1 MPAHEASPL
10 SLDLLR
16 HGWRRLWP
24 RLWHGGVD
32 ALLPPQCMLCTAQVD
47 APGRLCQSCWPGIGF
62 IAAPCC
68 PVCGIPY
75 AVPVP
80 DGLVC
85 GACLKQPPPFA
96 RARAAF
102 VYGGGGRDLVLRF
115 KRGDRTDLAP
125 GLAGLMRQAGA
136 ALLTDCDAILPVPL
150 HRWRLWRRRF
160 NQSALLAQALGRL
173 CDRPVLL
180 DHLERPRPTRSL
192 GRLNRAARQRELA
205 GAIRVAPGR
214 EADLRGRR
222 LLLVDDV
229 LTTGA
234 TVNACCRALRRAG
247 AAEVTVLT
255 LARVVRAEQGAI

>member
-1 MPAHEASPL
+1 MSMQDTLAVKIVSR
-10 SLDLLR
+10 S
-16 HGWRRLWP
+16 WKRLW
-24 RLWHGGVD
+24 RSAWRGGVD

-47 APGRLCQSCWPGIGF
+47 EPGRLCLDCWPSIGF
-62 IAAPCC
+62 IAEPCC
-68 PVCGIPY
+68 PTCGVPH

-85 GACLKQPPPFA
+85 GACLKDTPPFA

-125 GLAGLMRQAGA
+125 GLASLMRQAGA
-136 ALLTDCDAILPVPL
+136 PLLADCDAILPVPL

-160 NQSALLAQALGRL
+160 NQSALLAQALGL
-173 CDRPVLL
+173 AGDKPVLL
-180 DHLERPRPTRSL
+180 DLLQRRRATRSL
-192 GRLNRAARQRELA
+192 GRMNRTARKRELA
-205 GAIRVAPGR
+205 GAIGVDPGQ
-214 EADLRGRR
+214 AAAVRGRR

-229 LTTGA
+229 FTTGA
-234 TVNACCRALRRAG
+234 TVNACCRALLRAG

-255 LARVVRAEQGAI
+255 LARVVRAEQSAI

>member
-1 MPAHEASPL
+1 MLGNEATAL
-10 SLDLLR
+10 SLQVLR
-16 HGWRRLWP
+16 HGWRRMW
-24 RLWHGGVD
+24 RGGVD

-47 APGRLCQSCWPGIGF
+47 EPGRLCVDCWPGVTF
-62 IAAPCC
+62 IAEPCC

-75 AVPVP
+75 AMPVP
-80 DGLVC
+80 EGLVC
-85 GACLKQPPPFA
+85 GACLKQPPSFA

-102 VYGGGGRDLVLRF
+102 AYAGGGRELVLRF
-115 KRGDRTDLAP
+115 KRGDRTDLAI
-125 GLAGLMRQAGA
+125 GLAALMRNAGGG
-136 ALLTDCDAILPVPL
+136 LLADCDAILPVPL

-160 NQSALLAQALGRL
+160 NQSALLAQALGRATG
-173 CDRPVLL
+173 RPVLL
-180 DHLERPRPTRSL
+180 DLLERPRPTRSL

-205 GAIRVAPGR
+205 GAIRVTPGR
-214 EADLRGRR
+214 ANAIRGRR

-229 LTTGA
+229 FTTGA

>member
-1 MPAHEASPL
+1 MLGSHDSFVL
-10 SLDLLR
+10 HGLR
-16 HGWRRLWP
+16 HGWRRIW
-24 RLWHGGVD
+24 RGGVD
-32 ALLPPQCMLCTAQVD
+32 ALLPPQCMLCTVQVD
-47 APGRLCQSCWPGIGF
+47 EPGRLCLNCWPSVNF

-80 DGLVC
+80 DALVC

-102 VYGGGGRDLVLRF
+102 IYGGGGRDLVLRF

-125 GLAGLMRQAGA
+125 GLAMLMRNAGA
-136 ALLTDCDAILPVPL
+136 ALLADCDVILPVPL

-160 NQSALLAQALGRL
+160 NQSALLAQALGRIA
-173 CDRPVLL
+173 DRPVRL
-180 DHLERPRPTRSL
+180 DLLERPRPTRSL
-192 GRLNRAARQRELA
+192 GRLNRTARQRELA
-205 GAIRVAPGR
+205 GAIRVAAGR
-214 EADLRGRR
+214 AEEVRGRR

-229 LTTGA
+229 FTTGA